1 MFTALFDKY
10 ETFRSILREKRTEA
24 AKLRKKHREL
34 DMISDYW
41 NRNHYPYYRK
51 GLDLRHELH
60 KLAATS
66 DDADV
71 LRTIFDEEV
80 FRRLYL
86 ERDDVNEED
95 EEWNLY
101 ADHYGVMG
109 NVNLP
114 DDCIRIL
121 IEKISIGDNVCV
133 FGEFVGVNYKYIT
146 PETQALIDH
155 NVELYKDDYFHNRV
169 ELYKDEDGKWRKRDS

>member
-1 MFTALFDKY
+1 MIMRSDFLWVEKY
-10 ETFRSILREKRTEA
+10 RPK
-24 AKLRKKHREL
+24 
-34 DMISDYW
+34 
-41 NRNHYPYYRK
+41 
-51 GLDLRHELH
+51 
-60 KLAATS
+60 
-66 DDADV
+66 
-71 LRTIFDEEV
+71 TI
-80 FRRLYL
+80 
-86 ERDDVNEED
+86 
-95 EEWNLY
+95 
-101 ADHYGVMG
+101 
-109 NVNLP
+109 